1 MKETQTKHPGR
12 TIWGLTPS
20 TLLLLALLAIA
31 PYLLLPA
38 KPFIADSFR
47 AIADN
52 PAVQQGPLLKVFA
65 VDFWGTSL
73 NHPASTGSY
82 RPLVSLSYALQAR
95 IFGNIPQVFHLVDML
110 LHALGTVLVGALIAT
125 WKPGSRWVVPCAA
138 LFAMHPALSEA
149 VVSLVGRA
157 DLMASV
163 ALLAALVLHLRSA
176 LCVDEPQRAR
186 WIIGLVAAAM
196 LCKEYAVAFPF
207 VIVGFD
213 LAVSASGRVTTAHRH
228 ARTRT
233 WLGLFAVLAGYLALR
248 LILTGSLGGV
258 PMLAVGDQPLF
269 DQPLSVRVGTGLSTY
284 LTAARLVVWP
294 WPLNYFYSVGALP
307 LSQGLFDPRTVL
319 GILLIAALAVWSVW
333 NARNRRD
340 PWPAIGSLLFVLTL
354 APALNLVSIAG
365 VLFGERF
372 LYAPVAGVV
381 LVLASRLETWPA
393 RLHDYARYAVFA
405 LVAVFGVSTMLR
417 VDDWRS
423 TESLARS
430 ALIHYPTSAQALV
443 ELGLAVG
450 ASGLEIEQ
458 QAREA
463 ALKGDAAREQTLL
476 EDSHK
481 RTLEAKD
488 VFERALVVEPRRAFV
503 WKNYGVA
510 LEQWAE
516 FPGITPDERAKR
528 FKQAADAW
536 RKALEL
542 SPQDLAPLWFGLG
555 RTELGSRRFEA
566 AVRSLTR
573 AAELAPQDDRI
584 GLVLANALMKLAQVR
599 MQEGNVADAAQQ
611 AKRAIEVAKLPS
623 EGYFLGGLIL
633 ASANQRAEADN
644 AFALALQSDPELLN
658 KLQSQAVGLSQN
670 NQHAAAA
677 EVFRQML
684 LARPASVSTML
695 NLGRELFLAG
705 RPAEAVKYL
714 KAGVDRSPDN
724 LPARQLLSEAMRV
737 TMAARP

>member
-1 MKETQTKHPGR
+1 MKETQTKQEAR
-12 TIWGLTPS
+12 TVWGLTPRAI
-20 TLLLLALLAIA
+20 LLLALLAVA

-52 PAVQQGPLLKVFA
+52 PAVQQGPLLRVFA
-65 VDFWGTSL
+65 VDFWGTPL
-73 NHPASTGSY
+73 NKSASTGSY

-95 IFGNIPQVFHLVDML
+95 LFGNSPRVFHLTDML
-110 LHALGTVLVGALIAT
+110 LHALGTVLVGVLIAT
-125 WKPGSRWVVPCAA
+125 WKPNSRWIVPCAA
-138 LFAMHPALSEA
+138 LFAMHPAVSEA

-163 ALLAALVLHLRSA
+163 ALLAALALQLRSA
-176 LCVDEPQRAR
+176 LLADEPRR
-186 WIIGLVAAAM
+186 EKWIIVLVAAAM

-207 VIVGFD
+207 VILGLD
-213 LAVSASGRVTTAHRH
+213 YALSASGRVTTAHRR
-228 ARTRT
+228 ARVRL
-233 WLGLFAVLAGYLALR
+233 WIGVFAVLAGYLVLR

-258 PMLAVGDQPLF
+258 PMLGVGDQPLL
-269 DQPLSVRVGTGLSTY
+269 DKPLSVRAGTGLSLY
-284 LTAARLVVWP
+284 LTAARLVIWP
-294 WPLNYFYSVGALP
+294 WPLNYFYSVGSLP
-307 LSQGLFDPRTVL
+307 LAEGLFDPRAVL

-333 NARNRRD
+333 SAQVRRD
-340 PWPAIGSLLFVLTL
+340 PWPAIGSLMFVLTL

-372 LYAPVAGVV
+372 LYLPVAGAV
-381 LVLASRLETWPA
+381 LIFASRLEALRTRA
-393 RLHDYARYAVFA
+393 QDYARYAVVV
-405 LVAVFGVSTMLR
+405 LVAVCGISTLLR
-417 VDDWRS
+417 VDEWRS
-423 TESLARS
+423 TEVLARA
-430 ALIHYPTSAQALV
+430 ALVHYPNSAQALV

-450 ASGLEIEQ
+450 ANGN
-458 QAREA
+458 A
-463 ALKGDAAREQTLL
+463 
-476 EDSHK
+476 
-481 RTLEAKD
+481 LEAKD
-488 VFERALVVEPRRAFV
+488 AFERALSVEPRRPFV
-503 WKNYGVA
+503 WKNYGVS

-516 FPGITPDERAKR
+516 SPDISADERAKR

-555 RTELGSRRFEA
+555 RAELGARRFEA

-584 GLVLANALMKLAQVR
+584 GLVFANALMKLAQVR

-611 AKRAIEVAKLPS
+611 AKRAIEVAKLPA

-633 ASANQRAEADN
+633 ASAGDRAEAEKV
-644 AFALALQSDPELLN
+644 FAQALVLDPELLN
-658 KLQSQAVGLSQN
+658 RLQAQAVGLSQKN
-670 NQHAAAA
+670 EHAAAA

-684 LARPASVSTML
+684 LARPTSVSTML

-705 RPAEAVKYL
+705 RPAEAVPFL
-714 KAGVDRSPDN
+714 KAGVERSPGN
-724 LPARQLLSEAMRV
+724 LPAQQLLGEAMRV
-737 TMAARP
+737 AAPARR